1 MCRLKIIVVV
11 YEGYSKGNDFF
22 QLDAKFRRS
31 AVRRCERAEYGSS
44 WLAPAL
50 GMLVLATDWF
60 TYLRDTPVPYSSA
73 SIVLSVAASRSD
85 VS

>member
-1 MCRLKIIVVV
+1 MSPKETVFV
-11 YEGYSKGNDFF
+11 YEGCSKENDFF

-44 WLAPAL
+44 SLAPAL

-60 TYLRDTPVPYSSA
+60 TYLKDTPVPYSSA
-73 SIVLSVAASRSD
+73 SIVLSVAASISD
-85 VS
+85 GS